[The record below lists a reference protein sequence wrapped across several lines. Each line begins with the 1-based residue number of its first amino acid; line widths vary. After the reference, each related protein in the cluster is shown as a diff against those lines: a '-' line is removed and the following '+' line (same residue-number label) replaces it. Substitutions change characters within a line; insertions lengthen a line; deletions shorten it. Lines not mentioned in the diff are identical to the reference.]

1 MDWVKIIVDVLA
13 GLAVVIPLVVK
24 LVEAVRSATKEKNW
38 NALLKMTIEYME
50 TAESKFADGATRKE
64 WVMAMVKT
72 SAVTINYELDE
83 VAMAKISDL
92 IDSICDAADI
102 INSSVGADVMDAHK
116 EVATNGTASEAC

>member
-1 MDWVKIIVDVLA
+1 MDWVKIIVDILA

-24 LVEAVRSATKEKNW
+24 LVEAVQSATKEKNW

-50 TAESKFADGATRKE
+50 TAESKFEDGATRKE

-72 SAVTINYELDE
+72 SAVTINYELDD

-102 INSSVGADVMDAHK
+102 INSSVGADVMDGHS
-116 EVATNGTASEAC
+116 EVTADGISE